1 MKNLKQLRIEK
12 GLSQGQLAKL
22 THITQTNIS
31 RWENEETQMSVGYL
45 TILADFFGV
54 STDYLLG
61 RENDYGL
68 VEVRNTNTPKE
79 TEVLSL
85 LNALDED
92 HQVMMIDIM
101 KKFADTTEKEKAFC
115 RNIIFRHGKQPFQT
129 YRRRAAGSARRQSGN
144 Y

>member
-79 TEVLSL
+79 NEVLSL
-85 LNALDED
+85 FNALDEA

-101 KKFADTTEKEKAFC
+101 KKFADTTEKEKAF
-115 RNIIFRHGKQPFQT
+115 
-129 YRRRAAGSARRQSGN
+129 
-144 Y
+144 